1 MTPKETTPLQTSGKE
16 FRGAKQVQTLNMMII
31 RGNTLKQS
39 DGKDQ
44 SNRPN
49 HHLKRKPPQR
59 GGPASKKTL
68 AMADHLRILPVKLD
82 EAQDDTHPFR
92 REGEEDHIITTT
104 DPARGPGTRC
114 QRAKRRR
121 QVRP

>member
-1 MTPKETTPLQTSGKE
+1 MISKETTPLQISGKE
-16 FRGAKQVQTLNMMII
+16 VKGAGRVQTLNTMII
-31 RGNTLKQS
+31 RGSTLKQS

-49 HHLKRKPPQR
+49 HHLKRKWAQR
-59 GGPASKKTL
+59 GGPTSKMNL
-68 AMADHLRILPVKLD
+68 AMAEHLRILMVKQD
-82 EAQDDTHPFR
+82 EARDDTRPFR
-92 REGEEDHIITTT
+92 PEGGEDHIIKTTGQ
-104 DPARGPGTRC
+104 AGGPGTRC